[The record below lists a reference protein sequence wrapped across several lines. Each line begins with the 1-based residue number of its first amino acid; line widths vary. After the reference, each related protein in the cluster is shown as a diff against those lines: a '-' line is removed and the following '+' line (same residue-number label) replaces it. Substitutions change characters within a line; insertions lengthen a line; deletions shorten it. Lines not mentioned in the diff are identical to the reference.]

1 MNFSD
6 KNRLTFW
13 ILIFLVLVNV
23 TAMVTFF
30 LTSSRVSNSDSTA
43 AGTKPGEALRSELS
57 LSPEQD
63 TKVNEINT
71 AHKASS
77 EPLILSIKEK
87 KAELI
92 EELSREN
99 SDTLRINAILSELD
113 SRQNKLQR
121 ANIKQFLELKKVC
134 TPEQTKRLS
143 QIYSELYGCDMK
155 GKGQGNGK
163 GNGQG
168 KKHRHRYGQQGNN
181 K

>member
-13 ILIFLVLVNV
+13 VLIFLVLVNI
-23 TAMVTFF
+23 TAMVTIFVTRSGNNN
-30 LTSSRVSNSDSTA
+30 LEESTK
-43 AGTKPGEALRSELS
+43 GIKPGEALQSELS
-57 LSPEQD
+57 LSPDQNAEVKQ
-63 TKVNEINT
+63 INGSY
-71 AHKASS
+71 KESS
-77 EPLILSIKEK
+77 EPIIQSIKEK

-92 EELSREN
+92 EELSREK

-113 SRQNKLQR
+113 SRQNKLQQ
-121 ANIKQFLELKKVC
+121 ANIKQFLDLKKVC

-155 GKGQGNGK
+155 GKGNGQ

-168 KKHRHRYGQQGNN
+168 KKHRHRYGRQGNN
-181 K
+181 PE

>member
-1 MNFSD
+1 MNFTD
-6 KNRLTFW
+6 KNRLAFW

-30 LTSSRVSNSDSTA
+30 VTNSGKNTSSSIAVEA
-43 AGTKPGEALRSELS
+43 KPGETLRSELS
-57 LSPEQD
+57 LSPEQNI
-63 TKVNEINT
+63 KVNEINS

-77 EPLILSIKEK
+77 EPIILSIKEK

-113 SRQNKLQR
+113 KRQNILQQ
-121 ANIKQFLELKKVC
+121 ANIKQFMELKKVC
-134 TPEQTKRLS
+134 TAEQTKKLS